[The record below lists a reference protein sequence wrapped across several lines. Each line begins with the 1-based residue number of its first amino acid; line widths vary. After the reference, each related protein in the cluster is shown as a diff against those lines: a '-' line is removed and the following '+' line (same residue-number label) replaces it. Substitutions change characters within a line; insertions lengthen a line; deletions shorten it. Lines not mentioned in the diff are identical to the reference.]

1 MVVECVNLRE
11 TFGQRFKVTMEESYA
26 AERGPGAWADDPWL
40 QIIPGRRDHVY
51 PWDLTRLAATTKT
64 TGATAKRLRELAGV
78 EVYVDAS
85 DGVTVLF
92 PIDLLDQVAEV
103 LLLKRRRRI
112 SEDERQRLA
121 TIGKQ
126 TQYGHG
132 TGVRSE
138 GLVGV
143 PRAGLV

>member
-1 MVVECVNLRE
+1 
-11 TFGQRFKVTMEESYA
+11 
-26 AERGPGAWADDPWL
+26 
-40 QIIPGRRDHVY
+40 
-51 PWDLTRLAATTKT
+51 
-64 TGATAKRLRELAGV
+64 
-78 EVYVDAS
+78 VYVDAS
-85 DGVTVLF
+85 DGATVLF

-138 GLVGV
+138 GLVCV
-143 PRAGLV
+143 PTRPVDL